1 MVRQLLAEHQGK
13 LYIVYT
19 PPYDPDANRIEWLWR
34 VCRRIVTHNHQHTNL
49 EELIDDSNAHFAEL
63 SANLAEVLAHIGSP
77 FALDYDSTPQDL
89 AA

>member
-1 MVRQLLAEHQGK
+1 MLCT
-13 LYIVYT
+13 I
-19 PPYDPDANRIEWLWR
+19 
-34 VCRRIVTHNHQHTNL
+34 L

-63 SANLAEVLAHIGSP
+63 SANPAEVLAHIGSP